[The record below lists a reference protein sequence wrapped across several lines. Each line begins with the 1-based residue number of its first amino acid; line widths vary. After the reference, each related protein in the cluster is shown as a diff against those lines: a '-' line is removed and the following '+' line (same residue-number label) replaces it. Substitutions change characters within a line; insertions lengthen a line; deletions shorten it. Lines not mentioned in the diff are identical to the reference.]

1 MTLDLLHDATFGLLY
16 VCLFVAFAVVIE
28 RSLFMWSAE
37 HFAHLEDLVNAP
49 APADR
54 KVSGGASLVIYEA
67 IKEFDALL
75 PIAKHE
81 QQREAATLSAFTQV
95 RSALMSRLWLL
106 DTVVTAAPLLGLL
119 GTILGI
125 ISTFVALATSGVS
138 DSERVAAGIGTALY
152 ATALGIGIAVCA
164 VVALNWLN
172 NRTEVLCERFK
183 YVLAI
188 STIRFFQ
195 A

>member
-1 MTLDLLHDATFGLLY
+1 MSLDFLHDGTFALLY
-16 VCLFVAFAVVIE
+16 FFLFVAIAVIVE

-49 APADR
+49 SPADR
-54 KVSGGASLVIYEA
+54 RVSGGASRVIHDS
-67 IKEFDALL
+67 IKVFDAML
-75 PIAKHE
+75 PQAKHE

-95 RSALMSRLWLL
+95 RASLVARLWLL

-125 ISTFVALATSGVS
+125 ISTFVTLATSGVS

-152 ATALGIGIAVCA
+152 ATALGIGIAVFA

-172 NRTEVLCERFK
+172 NRTEVLCDRFK
-183 YVLAI
+183 HLLAL

>member
-1 MTLDLLHDATFGLLY
+1 MTLDLLHDGTFALLY
-16 VCLFVAFAVVIE
+16 FCLFVAIAVVIE

-49 APADR
+49 SPSDR
-54 KVSGGASLVIYEA
+54 KVRGGASLVIHEA
-67 IKEFDALL
+67 IKEFDAML
-75 PIAKHE
+75 PAAKHE

-95 RSALMSRLWLL
+95 RSALVSRLWLL

-125 ISTFVALATSGVS
+125 ITTFVALATSGVS

-172 NRTEVLCERFK
+172 NRTEVLCDRFK
-183 YVLAI
+183 HLLAL

>member
-1 MTLDLLHDATFGLLY
+1 MSLDFLHNGTFALLY
-16 VCLFVAFAVVIE
+16 FFLFIAVAVVIE

-37 HFAHLEDLVNAP
+37 HHAHLEDLVNTP
-49 APADR
+49 VPTDR
-54 KVSGGASLVIYEA
+54 KVSGGAALVIHHA
-67 IKEFDALL
+67 IKEFDAML
-75 PIAKHE
+75 PEATHE

-95 RSALMSRLWLL
+95 RSALVSRLWLL

-164 VVALNWLN
+164 LIALNWLN
-172 NRTEVLCERFK
+172 NRTEVLCDRFK
-183 YVLAI
+183 HLLAL

>member
-1 MTLDLLHDATFGLLY
+1 MNLDFLHDGTFALLY
-16 VCLFVAFAVVIE
+16 FCLFVAIAVVFE

-37 HFAHLEDLVNAP
+37 HFAHLEDLVNTP
-49 APADR
+49 SPVDHR
-54 KVSGGASLVIYEA
+54 ITGGASRVIHDS
-67 IKEFDALL
+67 IKVFDAML
-75 PIAKHE
+75 PQAKHE
-81 QQREAATLSAFTQV
+81 QQREAATLFAFTQV
-95 RSALMSRLWLL
+95 RTSLVARLWLL

-125 ISTFVALATSGVS
+125 ISTFVTLATSGVS

-152 ATALGIGIAVCA
+152 ATALGIGIAVFA

-172 NRTEVLCERFK
+172 NRTEVLCDRFK
-183 YVLAI
+183 HLLAL

>member
-1 MTLDLLHDATFGLLY
+1 
-16 VCLFVAFAVVIE
+16 
-28 RSLFMWSAE
+28 MWSAE

-81 QQREAATLSAFTQV
+81 QQREAATLSAYTQV

-183 YVLAI
+183 HVLAI

>member
-1 MTLDLLHDATFGLLY
+1 MSLDLLHDATFGLLY
-16 VCLFVAFAVVIE
+16 FCLFIALAVVIE
-28 RSLFMWSAE
+28 RSLFMWTAE
-37 HFAHLEDLVNAP
+37 HFAHLEDLANTP

-54 KVSGGASLVIYEA
+54 KVSGGASQVIHEA
-67 IKEFDALL
+67 IKEFDDML
-75 PIAKHE
+75 PLAKHE
-81 QQREAATLSAFTQV
+81 QQREAATLIAFTQV
-95 RSALMSRLWLL
+95 RSALVSRLWLL

-125 ISTFVALATSGVS
+125 ISTFVALAASGVS

-152 ATALGIGIAVCA
+152 ATALGIGIATCA

-172 NRTEVLCERFK
+172 NRTEVLCDRFK
-183 YVLAI
+183 HLLAI